1 MPSDFPSQLTPA
13 EIRLLRCAASG
24 KIIPRSDLESRLR
37 QLGYLELHPC
47 GTSGPW
53 NETVYDGSVITPAG
67 ERHLEYLR
75 SQKRIKHLESRRYW
89 ITTGI
94 AMIALLVSI
103 IALLQSLG
111 CISIQEWTVWNILK

>member
-47 GTSGPW
+47 GTFGPW
-53 NETVYDGSVITPAG
+53 NETVYDGSVITPSG

-75 SQKRIKHLESRRYW
+75 SQNRIKRLESRRYW
-89 ITTGI
+89 ITTAI
-94 AMIALLVSI
+94 AITALIKSFLPEI
-103 IALLQSLG
+103 LAGLNWLLKRSAR
-111 CISIQEWTVWNILK
+111 